1 MTHSS
6 EFDSTTKAPALR
18 ARRGFTLAEV
28 VLAMSLMLVLIGLS
42 TQLFQKQSRSVATQ
56 AGRLDAQQNS
66 RFAMSMIDR
75 ELRIAGVGVVDA
87 QPLLVQAAP
96 LAITFNADLA
106 ALDTGDKSAV
116 YINPDADS
124 GAVDV
129 LRNSEK
135 ITLPTSANQYPD
147 STYMQNAGVPS
158 NAETISYW
166 LSQDSTSSHSNEY
179 ILFRRANARPAKVVA
194 KGIIVNPGDTVFQ
207 YFKAD
212 SSGAL
217 HPVPIASLPLM
228 HLAAMHG
235 SAADTGASS
244 WTDSLRQVKVT
255 LVSVYHDPRTGKDV
269 TRKMQSTVHLMN
281 AGLIHRSTCGQ
292 PPIGVAVTATL
303 TPADGITVMQPYVTV
318 AWSPSIDD
326 GAGEK
331 DVERY
336 AIYRRLSSV
345 ANFDEPL
352 TSVPAG
358 SASYSFV
365 DSDLQSGQ
373 SWIYG
378 VAAQDCTPSSSPIGT
393 APAPV
398 VIP

>member
-1 MTHSS
+1 MTHSN
-6 EFDSTTKAPALR
+6 EFDLTTETPALR

-42 TQLFQKQSRSVATQ
+42 TQLFQKQSRAVATQ

-106 ALDTGDKSAV
+106 ALDTGDKGAV

-124 GAVDV
+124 AAVDV

-135 ITLPTSANQYPD
+135 VTLPTSTNQYPD
-147 STYMQNAGVPS
+147 STYMQNGGVPS

-166 LSQDSTSSHSNEY
+166 LSHDSTSSYTNEY

-194 KGIIVNPGDTVFQ
+194 KGIVVNPGDTVFQ

-212 SSGAL
+212 SSGTL
-217 HPVPIASLPLM
+217 HAVPIASLPLI
-228 HLAAMHG
+228 HFAAMHG
-235 SAADTGASS
+235 SAADTGTSS
-244 WTDSLRQVKVT
+244 WTDSLREVKVT

-269 TRKMQSTVHLMN
+269 TRKMQSIVHLMN

-292 PPIGVAVTATL
+292 PPIAVAVTATL
-303 TPADGITVMQPYVTV
+303 TPADGITVMQPFVTI
-318 AWSPSIDD
+318 AWSPSVDD
-326 GAGEK
+326 GSGEN

-336 AIYRRLSSV
+336 AIYRRLSS
-345 ANFDEPL
+345 ATTFDEPL

-378 VAAQDCTPSSSPIGT
+378 VAAQDCTPSSSSIGT
-393 APAPV
+393 APAV